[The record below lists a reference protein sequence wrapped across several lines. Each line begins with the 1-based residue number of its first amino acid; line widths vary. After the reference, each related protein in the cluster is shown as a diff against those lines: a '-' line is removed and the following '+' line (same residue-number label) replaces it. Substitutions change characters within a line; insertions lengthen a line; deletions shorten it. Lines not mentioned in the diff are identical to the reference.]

1 MRAHGQPDAR
11 PGSGDVLLLL
21 DELLEEISQLCLAA
35 CPTDAVVKGLAA
47 EEVDELLLLCA
58 LVDQV
63 QLLQSYVEGRESLDA
78 RLVHALIQKSGVFVL
93 ELLCRSWSHLL
104 MCAGIDTIE
113 HHLTEFLVS
122 LLKSIQFG
130 ENLITIAFVG
140 RFLHLIMNLWLR
152 RPAELLVCS

>member
-63 QLLQSYVEGRESLDA
+63 QLLQSYVEGREPLVA

-93 ELLCRSWSHLL
+93 ELL
-104 MCAGIDTIE
+104 
-113 HHLTEFLVS
+113 
-122 LLKSIQFG
+122 
-130 ENLITIAFVG
+130 
-140 RFLHLIMNLWLR
+140 
-152 RPAELLVCS
+152 